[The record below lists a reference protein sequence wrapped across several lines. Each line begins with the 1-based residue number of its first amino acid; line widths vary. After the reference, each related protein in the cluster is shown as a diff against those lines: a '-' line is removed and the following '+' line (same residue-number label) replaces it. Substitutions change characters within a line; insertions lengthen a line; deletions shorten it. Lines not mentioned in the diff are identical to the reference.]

1 MDEDLSLRSAVADL
15 ALAFQHD
22 RPGGLCVLGL
32 CGGQGSGKST
42 LAARVVEQLTDRG
55 IAAATLSLDDL
66 YLSLA
71 ERSLLAADVHPL
83 FRTRGVPGTH
93 DVDLGLSLLAALDRG
108 EGVRLPRF
116 DKARDDRAPA
126 DCWEPVAPGLRVLLF
141 EGWCVGARPQEEA
154 ALVEPINRLEAEEDP
169 DGIWRRHANACLA
182 GPYQQLFARLDRLVL
197 LAAPSF
203 DAILPWRRQQEQGLG
218 SGAMDESRL
227 ARFVQHYE
235 RLTRHILGEMP
246 GRADLVARLS
256 PTRAVQE
263 LVRRGRPSHR

>member
-1 MDEDLSLRSAVADL
+1 MDEDLSLRDALVDL
-15 ALAFQHD
+15 APQHD
-22 RPGGLCVLGL
+22 RKGGLHVIGL
-32 CGGQGSGKST
+32 CGGQGAGKST
-42 LAARVVEQLTDRG
+42 LAAKAVQALAQRG
-55 IAAATLSLDDL
+55 VAAAALSLDDL
-66 YLSLA
+66 YLTRAERNGLA
-71 ERSLLAADVHPL
+71 EEVHPL

-116 DKARDDRAPA
+116 DKAHDDRAAPDA
-126 DCWEPVAPGLRVLLF
+126 WQRVDPGLRVLLF
-141 EGWCVGARPQEEA
+141 EGWCVGARPQQAA
-154 ALVEPINRLEAEEDP
+154 ALVEPINRFEAEEDP

-218 SGAMDESRL
+218 SDGMDQDQL
-227 ARFVQHYE
+227 TRFVQHYE
-235 RLTRHILGEMP
+235 RLTRHILTEMP

-256 PTRAVQE
+256 TTRALVE
-263 LVRRGRPSHR
+263 LVRTERPSRR